1 MCVRWLVLSVFL
13 PSQQLGKVWI
23 RSTLLPSG
31 QIGYLSVSRF
41 SKPVQVHAA
50 RGFFV
55 PLTDGFAS
63 PGRARRNFGIAVT
76 WPAGLPRKVMPTF
89 AGRWISPSLSGS
101 SLLASAPGS
110 GLAVAPPLLPP
121 A

>member
-1 MCVRWLVLSVFL
+1 MCVRWLALSVFW

-50 RGFFV
+50 RAFLVALVAG
-55 PLTDGFAS
+55 LAS
-63 PGRARRNFGIAVT
+63 PVRARRNFGMAVT
-76 WPAGLPRKVMPTF
+76 LPAGLPRKVMPAL
-89 AGRWISPSLSGS
+89 AGRWIAPSLSGS
-101 SLLASAPGS
+101 SLLA
-110 GLAVAPPLLPP
+110 
-121 A
+121 